1 MKSILITT
9 SPFGLGNPAALELL
23 EQEGI
28 EYKLNPFGRRLR
40 EDEIADLIEPYEV
53 IIAGTEPITASV
65 LNRASRLRLLAHTG
79 IGLDNI
85 DLAAARKRGISV
97 TYTPSAPSPAVAE
110 LTIGQMISLL
120 RMTAQADRGLRQGDW
135 DRRIGRRLGNLTVG
149 IIGVGRVGR
158 LVIRHLQG
166 FTPRRILANDIVI
179 DREFAKQN
187 RFEWTDKQTI
197 FREADVITL
206 HVPLTGQTRSLIGA
220 GELSMM
226 KRDAVLINTARGEI
240 VDEAALARTLRER
253 PDFSAAID
261 VFHREPYNGEL
272 AGLDNCLLSCH
283 MGSCTDDCRLQMETE
298 AAAEVIRFYRGEPFQ
313 TPVPES
319 EYLLQA
325 ESGG

>member
-1 MKSILITT
+1 
-9 SPFGLGNPAALELL
+9 
-23 EQEGI
+23 
-28 EYKLNPFGRRLR
+28 
-40 EDEIADLIEPYEV
+40 
-53 IIAGTEPITASV
+53 
-65 LNRASRLRLLAHTG
+65 
-79 IGLDNI
+79 
-85 DLAAARKRGISV
+85 
-97 TYTPSAPSPAVAE
+97 VAE

-120 RMTAQADRGLRQGDW
+120 RMTAQADRGMRQGIW

-149 IIGVGRVGR
+149 VIGVGRVGR

-166 FTPRRILANDIVI
+166 FPPRRILANDLVI
-179 DREFAKQN
+179 DQEFAKQN

-197 FREADVITL
+197 YREADVITL
-206 HVPLTGQTRSLIGA
+206 HVPFTGQTKDLIGTE
-220 GELSMM
+220 ELSMM

-261 VFHREPYNGEL
+261 VFHREPYKGEL

-283 MGSCTDDCRLQMETE
+283 MGSCTDDCRLQMEME

-319 EYLLQA
+319 EYILQA